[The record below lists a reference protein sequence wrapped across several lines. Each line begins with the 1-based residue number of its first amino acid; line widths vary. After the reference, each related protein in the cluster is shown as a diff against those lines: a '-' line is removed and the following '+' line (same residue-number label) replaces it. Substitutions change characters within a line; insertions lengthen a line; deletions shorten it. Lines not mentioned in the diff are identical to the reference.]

1 MIFMANKP
9 DTLAVGVLTRCLLHL
24 HPLLA
29 LRQRDVQVG
38 FLQQVPGVVKNA
50 KCPSVLLLPRQFI
63 PMLQRVKERIKAIK
77 LRVQV

>member
-9 DTLAVGVLTRCLLHL
+9 DTLAVGALTRCLLHL

-38 FLQQVPGVVKNA
+38 LQHPWDAAVCNRFPGLLKMQNA
-50 KCPSVLLLPRQFI
+50 
-63 PMLQRVKERIKAIK
+63 LQCCYY
-77 LRVQV
+77 